1 MTQNILIA
9 GAGLGGLTAALA
21 LVRSGHRVQV
31 FEQAAALGEVGAGVQ
46 LSANATRVLHALG
59 LEEALQAVA
68 SSPTGKEVRL
78 WNTGQTWKLFDLGA
92 ASTAQYGYPFYT
104 MYRPDLH
111 KVLVDALEAA
121 QPGAIELSARCVGC
135 DVTDS
140 GAVLRL
146 ADGRAIQGAALIGA
160 DGVHSKIRASLF
172 GGDAP
177 TFSGCLAWRGV
188 IPAIQLPESLRRP
201 VGTNWIGPGGHVI
214 HYPLRRGELINFV
227 GIVERDDW
235 TVESWNTAGTTTEC
249 LQDFSGWHGDVQKLI
264 ENIQTPFKW
273 ALMQRE
279 PMPTWSIGKVTLLGD
294 ACHPTLPFLAQ
305 GAAMALEDGAV
316 LARCLGEARP
326 VEESFRAYEAA
337 RMDRTSRIVRGS
349 SDNARRFHNPRLG
362 STEGAIEYVNKEWAE
377 ARVRERYH
385 WLFDYKFDEVE
396 VSATNPAIQT

>member
-1 MTQNILIA
+1 MTQDILIA

-21 LVRSGHRVQV
+21 LVRNGHRVRV
-31 FEQAAALGEVGAGVQ
+31 FEQASALGEVGAGVQ

-59 LEEALQAVA
+59 LEAALQAVA
-68 SSPTGKEVRL
+68 SSPVGKEVRL

-111 KVLVDALEAA
+111 RVLVDALETA
-121 QPGAIELSARCVGC
+121 QPGAIELNARCVGC
-135 DVTDS
+135 EVIES
-140 GAVLRL
+140 GAILRL
-146 ADGRAIQGAALIGA
+146 ADGRVVEGRALIGA

-188 IPAIQLPESLRRP
+188 IPATKLPERLRRP

-214 HYPLRRGELINFV
+214 HYPLRRGELVNFV

-235 TVESWNTAGTTTEC
+235 TVESWNTAGTTSEC
-249 LQDFSGWHGDVQKLI
+249 LSDFSGWHADVHTLI
-264 ENIQTPFKW
+264 ENIETPFKW

-279 PMPTWSIGKVTLLGD
+279 PMPTWSVGHVTLLGD

-305 GAAMALEDGAV
+305 GAAMAIEDGAV
-316 LARCLGEARP
+316 LARCLSEARP
-326 VEESFRAYEAA
+326 IEESFGAYEAA
-337 RMDRTSRIVRGS
+337 RLERTSRIVRGS
-349 SDNARRFHNPRLG
+349 SDNARRFHNPRLA
-362 STEGAIEYVNKEWAE
+362 SVEGAIDYVNQEWAE
-377 ARVRERYH
+377 ERVRERYH
-385 WLFDYKFDEVE
+385 WLFDYKFDEAKI
-396 VSATNPAIQT
+396 SA